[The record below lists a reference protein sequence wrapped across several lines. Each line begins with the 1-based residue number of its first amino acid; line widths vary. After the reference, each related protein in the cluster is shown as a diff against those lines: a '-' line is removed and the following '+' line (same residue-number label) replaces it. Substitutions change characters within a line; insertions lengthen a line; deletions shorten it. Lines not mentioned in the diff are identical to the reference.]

1 MSSSSQASVYN
12 CFDLCTVYFQV
23 EGFEFRGKFRIIFRL
38 RQRKMIIS
46 VIIVNLANFWCF
58 TRYIVS
64 V

>member
-1 MSSSSQASVYN
+1 MSSSSQTSVYN
-12 CFDLCTVYFQV
+12 GFDLCTVYLV
-23 EGFEFRGKFRIIFRL
+23 EGFRIRGKFRIIFRL
-38 RQRKMIIS
+38 RQRNLIIS

>member
-12 CFDLCTVYFQV
+12 GFDLCTVYLV
-23 EGFEFRGKFRIIFRL
+23 EDFKFRGKFRIIFRL
-38 RQRKMIIS
+38 QQRNLIIS
-46 VIIVNLANFWCF
+46 VIIFNFANFWCF

>member
-12 CFDLCTVYFQV
+12 GFDLCTVYLV
-23 EGFEFRGKFRIIFRL
+23 EGFRISSKFRIIFQL
-38 RQRKMIIS
+38 RQRNLIFS